1 MALGMLG
8 AFSAI
13 PLERML
19 DARVDVIAVVVPAPS
34 PTALP
39 ARLLTFP
46 PPPAMEF
53 RLAPATQRNV
63 VQLARDHAI
72 PVLEVGRMADPQT
85 LSLLRALQPDLI
97 VAACFPFIL
106 PRSMLQAPT
115 HGCWNL
121 HPSLLPRLRGPA
133 PLFWVF
139 HEGCCA
145 GVTLHR
151 MSERV
156 DAGEIIA
163 QTSLAFPDGMRYAEA
178 EQACAQAGARLLLDA
193 LHDLERGRLH
203 TSTQDECA
211 ASTCP
216 SPSAKDFSVAPDWP
230 VRRAFNFIRGVQGF
244 AGACTIRA
252 GEKDF
257 AVAEAVAYRSGAS
270 LGKAYRVDGD
280 RLYIRC
286 ADGVLEVRLT
296 MSIKYQVSS
305 DT

>member
-19 DARVDVIAVVVPAPS
+19 DSHVDVITVVVPAPS

-39 ARLLTFP
+39 ARLLAFP
-46 PPPAMEF
+46 PLPAMEF

-145 GVTLHR
+145 GVTLHW
-151 MSERV
+151 MSKRV

-163 QTSLAFPDGMRYAEA
+163 QQPLAFPDGMRYAEA

-193 LHDLERGRLH
+193 LHELERGLLR
-203 TSTQDECA
+203 TRAQDECE
-211 ASTCP
+211 ASAFP
-216 SPSAKDFSVAPDWP
+216 SPGENDFIVTQDWP

-244 AGACTIRA
+244 AGPCTIRA

-257 AVAEAVAYRSGAS
+257 AVAEAVAYRSGS
-270 LGKAYRVDGD
+270 HPSQAYQVEGE
-280 RLYIRC
+280 RLCVRC
-286 ADGVLEVRLT
+286 ADGVLEVR
-296 MSIKYQVSS
+296 IK
-305 DT
+305 